1 MDEKR
6 IEIPHDRVAKF
17 CRDNGIARLALFGS
31 ILRDDFR
38 PDSDVDMLVEFQPGV
53 RAGYL
58 AMARMARELSATL
71 GRKVD
76 LRTAAELH
84 ASFRNQVLA
93 EALTEYAA
101 AGDRRSPVH

>member
-53 RAGYL
+53 RVGYL

-101 AGDRRSPVH
+101 AGDRRSPIH